1 MKGKKI
7 ILPVLLTSMV
17 VSPVAANIATAVNP
31 VFADS
36 MTAPEVVVK
45 NNLLD
50 SYKAGEEIPHDQ
62 LPTVTTAVAYT
73 VVIYGPNGKEYSF
86 TKAEYEAEGF
96 TFTPQ
101 VKGVYTF
108 VFKAAAEGSVTLCDN
123 ITINVTEDSYKIEKV
138 VNDYWA
144 LPTEVPTGSTLGLSV
159 PKLTKNGESVEV
171 AEFTGTIDQ
180 TTGAVSADATGVVVT
195 VVRPGS
201 NGSVAQYLTNWS
213 AATASAPAH
222 YSFEADVAGSYSV
235 KYDYYVAGKKVA
247 TIAKQ
252 TVRALANYDIDA
264 QFKLGFNWVGSI
276 DTLVNKGNSLLG
288 TTQTLPQV
296 KPINSKASTTDEVNA
311 YTEVTVTY
319 LGGEGASEAEQ
330 ALVGTDAAK
339 QVVTNYLYTFKW
351 VGSYKLEYVVKLPNL
366 GVTSSTYTA
375 EVKISKDATIP
386 TAYLTS
392 SYSWD
397 DAKKVATFGTEELDT
412 DALSQEEII
421 SAISDYDRTSFAG
434 VYELSGEGTATVT
447 IPAIFAVD
455 NYDTPSAIHIDR
467 EVYRKGA
474 TSDKLIVIGENDVTQ
489 EVTLKFATEA
499 DSATNTFKY
508 GDFVVRYIARDL
520 ANNTSKNYYYYFS
533 VKANGEV
540 EAGVPTVYMQYFDNT
555 KVATGDTV
563 SVTKPTAVDYKS
575 QDSNLEIST
584 YYYVGD
590 PVADNT
596 ELLAKIGAGAVKLKE
611 SSLKDGKY
619 SFEVPTATAGQKL
632 YVFATARNNYN
643 YSNPGLVVRTFSIK
657 GTYAGDED
665 APVFS
670 VVGEGIYTTYMQMLG
685 HANEYDIN
693 DEPTG
698 LDYDSILD
706 TGLLSNGKAP
716 FGQSS
721 VVFLPSVK
729 FEENTT
735 NGLNVSVKL
744 YYNDTQ
750 DYTKTTTARLLVQ
763 PSVTK
768 TVSGSTETYTVN
780 GGSFE
785 ATYAGM
791 YTVVYTATDA
801 AGNTTSQ
808 GYGILVNDTV
818 APTIVVVDKA
828 KFADEHEVG
837 TQFTVPEA
845 QIRDNGQLLPLG
857 EGDVEWYL
865 EAPNHS
871 YVAYN
876 GTEGFTPYDTGDY
889 YVYYKAKDSADNEAV
904 SQKYHISVV
913 AKQTLT
919 IDLATNAFD
928 VDYEWAENTQSVEVE
943 IPNAICVMPE
953 LSEAVSVS
961 IKVTNSSNRE
971 FTVTNVDEKYSKFT
985 ATAEGVYTVTYS
997 AQDRFGRKAADV
1009 ILSIS
1014 VGDSTG
1020 PVASWKST
1028 SNLPASEV
1036 ETGSTWKFDISMLDV
1051 TDDSGATIGNGIT
1064 FTETMRAP
1072 DGTVVTK
1079 NDSGEYVFDQT
1090 GTYSFT
1096 LRLTDKSGNSTPVT
1110 LSISAIAAK
1119 EDSTT
1124 HTSNVVSTVLIVLS
1138 VVVLAGVVTYF
1149 VLSGR
1154 KKTVKTSKSS
1164 KEEK

>member
-1 MKGKKI
+1 
-7 ILPVLLTSMV
+7 
-17 VSPVAANIATAVNP
+17 
-31 VFADS
+31 
-36 MTAPEVVVK
+36 
-45 NNLLD
+45 LD
-50 SYKAGEEIPHDQ
+50 SYKAGEEIPHGQ
-62 LPTVTTAVAYT
+62 LPTVTTSVDYT
-73 VVIYGPNGKEYSF
+73 IVIYGPNGKEYSY
-86 TKAEYEAEGF
+86 TKTEYETESF

-101 VKGVYTF
+101 VKGAYTF
-108 VFKAAAEGSVTLCDN
+108 VFKAAADGSVTLCDN

-138 VNDYWA
+138 ANDYWA

-213 AATASAPAH
+213 AATASVPAH
-222 YSFEADVAGSYSV
+222 YSFDADVAGSYSV

-252 TVRALANYDIDA
+252 TVRALASYDIDS

-288 TTQTLPQV
+288 TTQSLPQV
-296 KPINSKASTTDEVNA
+296 NPINSKASTTDVINA

-319 LGGEGASEAEQ
+319 LGGEGASAEEQ

-339 QVVTNYLYTFKW
+339 EVVTNYLYTFKW

-366 GVTSSTYTA
+366 GVSSSTYTT

-392 SYSWD
+392 SYTWN
-397 DAKKVATFGTEELDT
+397 DAKKVATFADGSIDT

-421 SAISDYDRTSFAG
+421 SALSDYDKTSFAG
-434 VYELSGEGTATVT
+434 VYELDGTGNATVT
-447 IPAIFAVD
+447 IPAVFAVD

-474 TSDKLIVIGENDVTQ
+474 TSDKLLVIGEEGNDITQ
-489 EVTLKFATEA
+489 EVQLKFATEA

-555 KVATGDTV
+555 KVAVGDTV

-584 YYYVGD
+584 YYYVGE
-590 PVADNT
+590 PVADNA
-596 ELLAKIGAGAVKLKE
+596 ELLTKIGAGAVKLKE
-611 SSLKDGKY
+611 SSLTDGKY

-657 GTYAGDED
+657 GTYTGDTN
-665 APVFS
+665 APEFS
-670 VVGEGIYTTYMQMLG
+670 VVGDGVHTTYMQMLG

-693 DEPTG
+693 GEPTG
-698 LDYDSILD
+698 LDYDSIQPD
-706 TGLLSNGKAP
+706 GTVEVTPGVFKAP

-721 VVFLPSVK
+721 VVFLPNVK
-729 FEENTT
+729 FVETTT

-768 TVSGSTETYTVN
+768 TVSGNTETYTVN

-837 TQFTVPEA
+837 T
-845 QIRDNGQLLPLG
+845 
-857 EGDVEWYL
+857 
-865 EAPNHS
+865 
-871 YVAYN
+871 
-876 GTEGFTPYDTGDY
+876 
-889 YVYYKAKDSADNEAV
+889 
-904 SQKYHISVV
+904 
-913 AKQTLT
+913 
-919 IDLATNAFD
+919 
-928 VDYEWAENTQSVEVE
+928 
-943 IPNAICVMPE
+943 
-953 LSEAVSVS
+953 
-961 IKVTNSSNRE
+961 
-971 FTVTNVDEKYSKFT
+971 
-985 ATAEGVYTVTYS
+985 
-997 AQDRFGRKAADV
+997 
-1009 ILSIS
+1009 
-1014 VGDSTG
+1014 
-1020 PVASWKST
+1020 
-1028 SNLPASEV
+1028 
-1036 ETGSTWKFDISMLDV
+1036 
-1051 TDDSGATIGNGIT
+1051 
-1064 FTETMRAP
+1064 
-1072 DGTVVTK
+1072 
-1079 NDSGEYVFDQT
+1079 
-1090 GTYSFT
+1090 
-1096 LRLTDKSGNSTPVT
+1096 
-1110 LSISAIAAK
+1110 
-1119 EDSTT
+1119 
-1124 HTSNVVSTVLIVLS
+1124 
-1138 VVVLAGVVTYF
+1138 
-1149 VLSGR
+1149 
-1154 KKTVKTSKSS
+1154 
-1164 KEEK
+1164 